1 MPELPVSET
10 PAKSQLRGSIRLP
23 GGWWLYLLL
32 LGFALL
38 TGCD

>member
-1 MPELPVSET
+1 MPESPSGQIPQKSRSEVL
-10 PAKSQLRGSIRLP
+10 SRLP

-38 TGCD
+38 TG

>member
-1 MPELPVSET
+1 MPESTIGQIPQRSRPGVLS
-10 PAKSQLRGSIRLP
+10 RLP

-38 TGCD
+38 TG

>member
-1 MPELPVSET
+1 MPEPPIGQILQRSRPGVLS
-10 PAKSQLRGSIRLP
+10 RLP

-38 TGCD
+38 TG

>member
-1 MPELPVSET
+1 MTDLPVSET
-10 PAKSQLRGSIRLP
+10 PAKSEVPRSIRLP

-38 TGCD
+38 TGCE